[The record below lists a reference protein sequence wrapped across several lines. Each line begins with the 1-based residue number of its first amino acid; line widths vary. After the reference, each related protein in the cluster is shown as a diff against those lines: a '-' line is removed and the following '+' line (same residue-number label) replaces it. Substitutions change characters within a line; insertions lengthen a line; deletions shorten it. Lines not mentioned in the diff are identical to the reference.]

1 MQRFLLILGVCF
13 LGVFLFL
20 RKESSKSVVDV
31 LILENVEA
39 LAAMQPTLPTYC
51 RENGNLTCPLYG
63 EKVGVIYEGYSIGPD
78 EESY

>member
-39 LAAMQPTLPTYC
+39 LAAMQPTLPT
-51 RENGNLTCPLYG
+51 
-63 EKVGVIYEGYSIGPD
+63 
-78 EESY
+78 